1 MQEEIALSDSDQE
14 SDGDIYGAD
23 PVFKSKED
31 LDEFMR
37 SCKIQTSMKSG
48 DKEELSFHAQRSIKK
63 NYTCGMCQDI
73 WSGDFEHI
81 CCQQIKPR

>member
-1 MQEEIALSDSDQE
+1 MQEEIAFSDSDQD

-31 LDEFMR
+31 LDKFMR
-37 SCKIQTSMKSG
+37 SCKIQTSRTSG
-48 DKEELSFHAQRSIKK
+48 DKEELNFHAQRSIKK
-63 NYTCGMCQDI
+63 NCTCGKCQDI